1 MPPSPLEPKIIGDTQ
16 DESDLPDLSVPDD
29 LAPGRTTSIM
39 SIHAVLQEP
48 LLVEE
53 PVCDSQHG
61 VPPADTEAAGA
72 HDQAVLDV
80 SDHAPS
86 TYLPQS
92 STAKG
97 STPPL
102 PPQLILPPDDS
113 PAISRSETPYSDV
126 TSATTAV
133 SENSDWSPS
142 HSAKPVQGSPPL
154 SPQSSKSSDHDHDD
168 DPSELALGIPALQLP
183 NSSTDQFPR
192 HREGPIQNGRVQSTP
207 GSPTLRPIL
216 PHSDT
221 SRSCPVSPQLQPS
234 AVPSSSILSLPNN
247 PFKRKRSKAA
257 QEWARR
263 KRWDGEESD
272 VLDELMGYQ
281 GLEEV
286 KQRFL
291 DIKSKADVCKKQD
304 PDGELNRLKSER
316 FNIVFQGN
324 PGTGKTTIARL
335 YARFLYEL
343 DILDS
348 EDFEET
354 SGIKVA
360 TEGPQAIRQ
369 QIEEMIDGRG
379 GVLFVDEAYQLTA
392 PYVSG
397 FGRQALDVI
406 LTMMEN
412 HIGELAVIFVGYK
425 DEMEPFFEHNPGLA
439 SRIPYTM
446 NFADFD
452 DAELWSIL
460 ADNINKQYRGRMRI
474 EGGIDGLYMRIAIR
488 RLAQARGSHGFGN
501 ARAVENLL
509 ARITERQAQRLSKEK
524 QQFVPNPDYFLF
536 TQEDLIGPDPSVMAS
551 QCTAWT
557 ELQKLVGLDQVK
569 GCVKRLVGMIKLNY
583 QRELREDSPLKF
595 SLNQLFVGAP
605 GTGKTTVAKLYGR
618 ILSDLG
624 YLSKGDVVLKNPADF
639 IGECLGKS
647 EAKTKKILEASVGKI
662 LVIDEAYMLD
672 AGDPSKDQD
681 KFKTG
686 VIDTI
691 VSMIQGVPGEDRC
704 IILVGYEDK
713 IRDMFHH
720 VNPGLSRR
728 FPIERPFRFENF
740 TLDQLEQILRFKMH
754 EQDLVA
760 SDAAIR
766 TARDMFERA
775 LMRPNFTNAGEVDS
789 ALATAKMNYETRQSQ
804 IPLDQQTF
812 DSRLDAVDFD
822 PEFDRGER
830 PDLDCHGMLE
840 GLVHHSIIDRL
851 AGYQKRCLK
860 SRLLGLNP
868 RDQVPSNFIF
878 KGFPGTGKT
887 TTAKNMGKIFYNMGF
902 LSTSEVIECSATD
915 LLGQYVGQT
924 APKTLKKLQEGMG
937 RVLFI
942 DEAYRLMY
950 GSYGAD
956 AVDELVGFLSKPAN
970 VGKMI
975 VILAGFTADMHRL
988 ISLYPVLSGL
998 FPEEIAFD
1006 HIPPD
1011 DCILLLRR
1019 ELAAS
1024 SFHSDNDFLDDKSS
1038 EDYGKVKRLFRILAI
1053 IPSWS
1058 NARDVKN
1065 LAKQILGRFLET
1077 SPSDGSPERIL
1088 TAGIIIECMKHM
1100 ITQRK
1105 DRLATMDSDGNG
1117 CLPQQPSL
1125 GITNPRPGL
1134 ENPQLAPPPTPSK
1147 TSICT
1152 PGVKNSCAIG
1162 SDVAIEASHETT
1174 DGHHNRQASLPPA
1187 TAQTQKEPGADLNGE
1202 YQHDSPDGAEFR
1214 EDGVSDAV
1222 WRELRIAQD
1231 RESIKYREL
1240 KADEQ
1245 RLQRNLRSAEAVMK
1259 SCSDQDVDFSEKMA
1273 ACDALRNE
1281 LMGVQTRL
1289 QHKQKIQQTL
1299 QQMNRCEYGYCWTK
1313 VDGGYRCE
1321 GGMHFVPD
1329 AEVQARM
1336 M

>member
-1 MPPSPLEPKIIGDTQ
+1 MTSPPLEPKIIGGTQ
-16 DESDLPDLSVPDD
+16 DESDLPDLSVPHDS
-29 LAPGRTTSIM
+29 APGRTTSIM

-53 PVCDSQHG
+53 RVYDSQHG
-61 VPPADTEAAGA
+61 APPVDTEAADA
-72 HDQAVLDV
+72 YNQAVPEV
-80 SDHAPS
+80 SDHAPLTDS
-86 TYLPQS
+86 AAPSSIPQS
-92 STAKG
+92 STTEG
-97 STPPL
+97 STPPV

-126 TSATTAV
+126 TLATTAV
-133 SENSDWSPS
+133 SENSEWSPS
-142 HSAKPVQGSPPL
+142 HSPKPVQDSPPL
-154 SPQSSKSSDHDHDD
+154 SPQSSKSFDHDD
-168 DPSELALGIPALQLP
+168 DPSELALSVPGLQLP
-183 NSSTDQFPR
+183 DSSADHFPR
-192 HREGPIQNGRVQSTP
+192 HREGPIQSGRVQSSP
-207 GSPTLRPIL
+207 GSPTLRPTL
-216 PHSDT
+216 PPHSDT
-221 SRSCPVSPQLQPS
+221 SKSCPVSPQLQPS
-234 AVPSSSILSLPNN
+234 VVPSSSIPSLPNN
-247 PFKRKRSKAA
+247 PFKRKPSKAA

-263 KRWDGEESD
+263 KRWDGEKSD

-291 DIKSKADVCKKQD
+291 DIKSKADVCKEQD

-335 YARFLYEL
+335 YARFLNEL

-348 EDFEET
+348 DEFEET

-369 QIEEMIDGRG
+369 QIEEMIEESGG

-392 PYVSG
+392 PYVGG

-446 NFADFD
+446 NFSDFD
-452 DAELWSIL
+452 DAELWRIL
-460 ADNINKQYRGRMRI
+460 ADNINKQYRGRMRVKD
-474 EGGIDGLYMRIAIR
+474 GLDGLYMRIAIR
-488 RLAQARGSHGFGN
+488 RLAQARGSRGFGN

-509 ARITERQAQRLSKEK
+509 ARITERQAQRISKEK
-524 QQFVPNPDYFLF
+524 QHFVSNPNYFLF

-551 QCTAWT
+551 QCTAWP
-557 ELQKLVGLDQVK
+557 ELQKLIGLDQVK
-569 GCVKRLVGMIKLNY
+569 ECVERMVGMIKFNY
-583 QRELREDSPLKF
+583 QRELREESPLKF

-624 YLSKGDVVLKNPADF
+624 YLSKGDVLLKNPADF

-691 VSMIQGVPGEDRC
+691 VSMIQGAPGEDRC

-728 FPIERPFRFENF
+728 FPIQRPFRFENF
-740 TLDQLEQILRFKMH
+740 TLDQLEQILRFKMY

-760 SDAAIR
+760 SDLAIR

-789 ALATAKMNYETRQSQ
+789 ILATAKMNYETRQSQ

-812 DSRLDAVDFD
+812 DSRLEAVDFD

-830 PDLDCHGMLE
+830 PDLNCHKMLD

-851 AGYQKRCLK
+851 AGYQRRCIK

-887 TTAKNMGKIFYNMGF
+887 TTAKSMGKIFYNMGF

-915 LLGQYVGQT
+915 LLGQYVGHT

-950 GSYGAD
+950 GAYGAD
-956 AVDELVGFLSKPAN
+956 AVDELVGFLSKPTN

-1011 DCILLLRR
+1011 DCITLLRR
-1019 ELAAS
+1019 ELAQS
-1024 SFHSDNDFLDDKSS
+1024 GFHSDNNFLDDKSS
-1038 EDYGKVKRLFRILAI
+1038 VDYSKAKRLFHILAL

-1065 LAKQILGRFLET
+1065 LGKQILGRFLET
-1077 SPSDGSPERIL
+1077 SLSDGSRERVL

-1105 DRLATMDSDGNG
+1105 DRLATMDPDGNG

-1134 ENPQLAPPPTPSK
+1134 ENPQLAPPPPPTK
-1147 TSICT
+1147 TSTCT
-1152 PGVKNSCAIG
+1152 PGLHDSCAIG
-1162 SDVAIEASHETT
+1162 SGVAIETSHEAT
-1174 DGHHNRQASLPPA
+1174 DGHHNHQASLPPA
-1187 TAQTQKEPGADLNGE
+1187 TAQTQKKPGADFDGE
-1202 YQHDSPDGAEFR
+1202 HQHYSPDGAEFR
-1214 EDGVSDAV
+1214 EEGVSDAV

-1231 RESIKYREL
+1231 KDSVKYREL
-1240 KADEQ
+1240 RAEEQ

-1259 SCSDQDVDFSEKMA
+1259 SCSDQDVDFSDKVA

-1281 LMGVQTRL
+1281 LTDVQTLL
-1289 QHKQKIQQTL
+1289 QDKQKIHQAL
-1299 QQMNRCEYGYCWTK
+1299 QQMGRCVLSRLAKSSGGNNQADSTK
-1313 VDGGYRCE
+1313 ASE
-1321 GGMHFVPD
+1321 L
-1329 AEVQARM
+1329 A
-1336 M
+1336 